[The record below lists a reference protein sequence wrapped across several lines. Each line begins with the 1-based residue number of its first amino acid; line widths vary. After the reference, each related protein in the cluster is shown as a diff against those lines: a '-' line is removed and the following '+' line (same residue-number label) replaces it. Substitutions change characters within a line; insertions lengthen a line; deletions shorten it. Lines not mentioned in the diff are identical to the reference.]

1 MLQFSIERVCT
12 ARGIPKPYKF
22 LVRNGFLPT
31 TATKL
36 AKGDVEY
43 LRVEYLER
51 LCVLLNCVPN
61 DLFEWIPDSRAED
74 RPDHP
79 LYSIRQTEKLDFAET
94 LKNLPMS
101 KLREIEVIIS
111 NLK

>member
-43 LRVEYLER
+43 LRVEYLEK
-51 LCVLLNCVPN
+51 LCTLLNCVPN
-61 DLFEWIPDSRAED
+61 DLFEWIPDTKADD

-79 LYSIRQTEKLDFAET
+79 LFPIRQADKLDFAET
-94 LKNLPMS
+94 FKNLPMS
-101 KLREIEVIIS
+101 KLREIEAIIA

>member
-1 MLQFSIERVCT
+1 MLQFTIERVCT
-12 ARGIPKPYKF
+12 ARGIAKPYKF

-43 LRVEYLER
+43 LRVEYIEK
-51 LCVLLNCVPN
+51 LCSLFNCVPN
-61 DLFEWIPDSRAED
+61 DMFEWIPDTKADDRA
-74 RPDHP
+74 DHP
-79 LYSIRQTEKLDFAET
+79 LYAIRQAEKLDLAET
-94 LKNLPMS
+94 LKNMPMS
-101 KLREIEVIIS
+101 KLREIEAIIS

>member
-1 MLQFSIERVCT
+1 MLQFSIERVCK

-22 LVRNGFLPT
+22 LVKNGFLPT

-43 LRVEYLER
+43 LRIEYLEK
-51 LCVLLNCVPN
+51 LCILLNCVPN
-61 DLFEWIPDSRAED
+61 DLFEWIPDTKEED
-74 RPDHP
+74 LPDHP
-79 LYSIRQTEKLDFAET
+79 LYSIRKVENLDFAET
-94 LKNLPMS
+94 FKNMSMS
-101 KLREIEVIIS
+101 KLREIEAIIS

>member
-1 MLQFSIERVCT
+1 MLQFSIDRVCA

-22 LVRNGFLPT
+22 LVKNGFLPT

-36 AKGDVEY
+36 AKGDVEF
-43 LRVEYLER
+43 LRVEYLEK
-51 LCVLLNCVPN
+51 LCSLLNCVPN
-61 DLFEWIPDSRAED
+61 DLFEWTPDTKSED

-79 LYSIRQTEKLDFAET
+79 LYSIRKVEKLDFAEE

-101 KLREIEVIIS
+101 KLREIEAIIS
-111 NLK
+111 NMK